1 MRPIGLSRCWVAGR
15 RNPARQR
22 LPGESSPVPRAEPGP
37 PHWTISAVGSPAKP
51 HNWRSSKLTSTCGP
65 HARRD
70 ADTAKRR
77 VATSRLRRNTMKNT
91 ALKVLLAAAVLI
103 PLAIYAQPRPGN
115 PTTATV
121 ITKAEIDKI
130 SATEQNQTTR
140 DENARVVDIGD
151 GWSMELGI
159 VHRSKQNVLTVGQAA
174 QAARGRGNAP
184 AAAAGARGGNAQ
196 AAGPTTP
203 CGEQMANPPADALQG
218 AITHDNQT
226 EGYYI
231 VSGGGTAF
239 IDGKVVNG
247 RRSMNNPDGGPNG
260 PGCGGGVAVGS
271 RKVELKV

>member
-1 MRPIGLSRCWVAGR
+1 
-15 RNPARQR
+15 
-22 LPGESSPVPRAEPGP
+22 
-37 PHWTISAVGSPAKP
+37 
-51 HNWRSSKLTSTCGP
+51 
-65 HARRD
+65 
-70 ADTAKRR
+70 
-77 VATSRLRRNTMKNT
+77 MKNT
-91 ALKVLLAAAVLI
+91 ALKVLLTAAALI
-103 PLAIYAQPRPGN
+103 PLAVLAQPRPGN

-159 VHRSKQNVLTVGQAA
+159 IHRSKQRVLTAGEAKA
-174 QAARGRGNAP
+174 QAAGR
-184 AAAAGARGGNAQ
+184 GNAQ
-196 AAGPTTP
+196 AAAGRGNAQAAAQTTP
-203 CGEQMANPPADALQG
+203 CGEQMANPPAEALQG

-247 RRSMNNPDGGPNG
+247 RRSTNNPDGGPNG

-271 RKVELKV
+271 RKVELKVGDVLIVPPGVIHGWFDIPDHVDYLSFRPSHGVMKNGWVNPTIASK

>member
-1 MRPIGLSRCWVAGR
+1 
-15 RNPARQR
+15 
-22 LPGESSPVPRAEPGP
+22 
-37 PHWTISAVGSPAKP
+37 
-51 HNWRSSKLTSTCGP
+51 
-65 HARRD
+65 
-70 ADTAKRR
+70 
-77 VATSRLRRNTMKNT
+77 MKKT
-91 ALKVLLAAAVLI
+91 ALKVLLTAAILI
-103 PLAIYAQPRPGN
+103 PVAVIAQPRPGN

-130 SATEQNQTTR
+130 SATEQSAQTR

-159 VHRSKQNVLTVGQAA
+159 IHRSKQRVMTVGEA

-184 AAAAGARGGNAQ
+184 AAAARGNAQ
-196 AAGPTTP
+196 AAAPTTP

-231 VSGGGTAF
+231 VSGSGTAF

-247 RRSMNNPDGGPNG
+247 RRSTNNPDGGPNG

-271 RKVELKV
+271 RKVELKVGDVLIVPPGVIHGWFDIPDHVDYLSFRPSHGVMKNGWVNPTIASK